1 MNRAYGAFPMTRPV
15 SDLRGPVRALFSDVD
30 GTMTSG
36 DRVEA
41 RTYDALERLG
51 DAGIPVIIVTGRPA
65 GFGHAFMKMT
75 PVLAC
80 VTENGGVTFVR
91 DGKKL
96 VKIYGVQAATL
107 PEWRRRMSDVAVDV
121 MSKVPGAR
129 LSSDSK
135 YREADLAIDWNEE
148 ASLEL
153 SAAERCVQIIKKAGL
168 EAVRSSV
175 HVNFGPPHFDKLSAC
190 LRLVRQVLKTDP
202 SDVSPYVYVGDAL
215 NDAPMFKGFPTSVGV
230 ANIRQ
235 YWSELSHKPAFLTEQ
250 AEGAGLRELIEH
262 ILALPQSA

>member
-1 MNRAYGAFPMTRPV
+1 LT
-15 SDLRGPVRALFSDVD
+15 GPIRALFSDVD

-36 DRVEA
+36 DRIEA
-41 RTYDALERLG
+41 RTYEALERLG
-51 DAGIPVIIVTGRPA
+51 EAGIPVIMVTGRPA

-80 VTENGGVTFVR
+80 VSENGGVTFVR

-96 VKIYGVQAATL
+96 VKIYGVPAASL

-129 LSSDSK
+129 LSSDCK
-135 YREADLAIDWNEE
+135 YREVDLAIDWNEE
-148 ASLEL
+148 ATLAL
-153 SAAERCVQIIKKAGL
+153 ADAEQCVQLIKKAGL

-175 HVNFGPPHFDKLSAC
+175 HVNFGPPEFDKLSAC
-190 LRLVRQVLKTDP
+190 LQLVRQVLKTDP
-202 SDVSPYVYVGDAL
+202 ADLSPYVYVGDAL

-230 ANIRQ
+230 ANIKQ
-235 YWSELSHKPAFLTEQ
+235 YWDELAYKPSFLTEKP
-250 AEGAGLRELIEH
+250 EGAGLRELVEH
-262 ILALPQSA
+262 VLALPRA

>member
-1 MNRAYGAFPMTRPV
+1 MTRPL
-15 SDLRGPVRALFSDVD
+15 SELRGPVRALFSDVD
-30 GTMTSG
+30 GTMTTG

-51 DAGIPVIIVTGRPA
+51 EAGIAVIIVTGRPA

-80 VTENGGVTFVR
+80 VAENGGVTFVR

-96 VKIYGVQAATL
+96 VKSYGVPAASL
-107 PEWRRRMSDVAVDV
+107 PEWRRRMSDVAVEA

-135 YREADLAIDWNEE
+135 YREVDLAIDWNEE
-148 ASLEL
+148 ATLKQED
-153 SAAERCVQIIKKAGL
+153 ADRCMQIIKKAGL

-175 HVNFGPPHFDKLSAC
+175 HVNFGPPLFDKLSAC
-190 LRLVRQVLKTDP
+190 LHLVRQVLKTDP
-202 SDVSPYVYVGDAL
+202 TDVSNYVYVGDAL
-215 NDAPMFKGFPTSVGV
+215 NDAPMFKGFPNSVGV

-235 YWSELSHKPAFLTEQ
+235 CWDELEFKPAFLTEHP
-250 AEGAGLRELIEH
+250 EGAGLREVIEH
-262 ILALPQSA
+262 ILSLPTQS